1 MFLSKFRFSLHLLHT
16 CSPTLILPLV
26 VNSHISYKIV
36 DDSVGKY
43 QLSSCFKQVNY
54 CSDMKFFIIL
64 VAFVAFAAAESYKA
78 AEYEA
83 PKYEAPKY
91 EAPKYES
98 PKYEAPK
105 YETPK
110 YEAPKYETPK
120 YEAPKYEAPKYET
133 PKYEAPKYETP
144 KYEEVTYAPQPYSFG
159 YDVQDKESYNDF
171 EHNEKSDYN
180 VVTGSYRVVLPDS
193 RIQIVTYKADANG
206 YTADVKYEGEAKY
219 PEYTEPQSKADASY
233 SAPSYKASEY
243 QKPAYVAPAYTAPS
257 YTTPAY
263 KEPEYETPAY
273 TTKATAPY
281 PKY

>member
-1 MFLSKFRFSLHLLHT
+1 
-16 CSPTLILPLV
+16 
-26 VNSHISYKIV
+26 
-36 DDSVGKY
+36 
-43 QLSSCFKQVNY
+43 
-54 CSDMKFFIIL
+54 MKFFIIL
-64 VAFVAFAAAESYKA
+64 VAFVAFAVADSYKA

-91 EAPKYES
+91 E
-98 PKYEAPK
+98 
-105 YETPK
+105 TPK
-110 YEAPKYETPK
+110 YEA
-120 YEAPKYEAPKYET
+120 
-133 PKYEAPKYETP
+133 P

-159 YDVQDKESYNDF
+159 YDVQDKESYTDF

-193 RIQIVTYKADANG
+193 RVQIVTYKADANG

-219 PEYTEPQSKADASY
+219 PENAESKADASY

-243 QKPAYVAPAYTAPS
+243 QKPAYVAPTYAAPS